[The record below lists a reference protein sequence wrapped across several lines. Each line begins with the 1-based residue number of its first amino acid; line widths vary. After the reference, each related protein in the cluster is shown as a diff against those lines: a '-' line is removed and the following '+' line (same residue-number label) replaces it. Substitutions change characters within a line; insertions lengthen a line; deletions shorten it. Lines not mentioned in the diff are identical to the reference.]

1 MTRCVMHQMYVF
13 IKVSQCCTYTCIS
26 GFPVDFIA
34 VVLDFVKP
42 NRVRSSNFFI
52 SISTKWPGVGLSC
65 FPLTCFLIDQEQS
78 VELFSYA
85 PSNFRGY
92 VIYGV

>member
-1 MTRCVMHQMYVF
+1 MYLL
-13 IKVSQCCTYTCIS
+13 K
-26 GFPVDFIA
+26 FPRVVRIHVYQDFLIA